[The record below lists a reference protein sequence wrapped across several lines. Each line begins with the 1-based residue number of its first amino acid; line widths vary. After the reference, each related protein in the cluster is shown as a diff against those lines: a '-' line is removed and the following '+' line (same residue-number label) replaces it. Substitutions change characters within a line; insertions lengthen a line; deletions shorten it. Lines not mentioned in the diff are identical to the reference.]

1 MPLVGGF
8 KAADIFKS
16 EAWSQTFFDDSTL
29 VGLSLRET
37 TGHYSNPA
45 SKKTS
50 ASPAGHSSG
59 QDIAVLLL
67 PMAWVQASVAV
78 LCFARLVQLKANAAG
93 ACPITIDTLFGA
105 GPKALISLPIIVQSR
120 TLRLLGIVNPD
131 RIFSSMLVFA
141 VAPIGGEPAKRI
153 PEPRLGV

>member
-59 QDIAVLLL
+59 QDIAILLL
-67 PMAWVQASVAV
+67 PMASVQASIAV
-78 LCFARLVQLKANAAG
+78 LSFARLVQIKANAAG
-93 ACPITIDTLFGA
+93 VCPIAIDTLFGA
-105 GPKALISLPIIVQSR
+105 GPKALTSLPVIVQSR
-120 TLRLLGIVNPD
+120 TFRLLGMVIPG
-131 RIFSSMLVFA
+131 RIFSSM
-141 VAPIGGEPAKRI
+141 
-153 PEPRLGV
+153 